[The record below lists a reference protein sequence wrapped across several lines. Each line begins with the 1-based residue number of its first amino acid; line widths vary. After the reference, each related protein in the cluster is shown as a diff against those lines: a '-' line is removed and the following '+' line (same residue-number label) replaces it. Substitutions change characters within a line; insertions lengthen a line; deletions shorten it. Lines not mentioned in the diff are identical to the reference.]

1 MGFETH
7 PLRILNDRSWC
18 VSVLCHTRSLVAMGI
33 SCEADQINELAGKST
48 AESMVNTSP
57 KMVEVSSEMSSP
69 ILGIYTFIG

>member
-1 MGFETH
+1 
-7 PLRILNDRSWC
+7 
-18 VSVLCHTRSLVAMGI
+18 MGI

>member
-1 MGFETH
+1 
-7 PLRILNDRSWC
+7 
-18 VSVLCHTRSLVAMGI
+18 MGI

-48 AESMVNTSP
+48 AESMVNTVNTSP